1 MGALTNRTAMYSTCL
16 HCNSS
21 LGRNDVVEH
30 FGVGRRLAFDESKGR
45 LWVVCESCRRWNLT
59 PLEERWEAIEE
70 CERLFRATRLR
81 TSTDNIGLGRAAGG
95 LDLVR
100 IGMPQR
106 KEIAA
111 WRYGI
116 ALQRRWRSH
125 WRMIAD
131 HAPTLSM
138 ATSAG
143 TILYI
148 SSGSAVISIAS
159 SAMSITISK
168 LLKRNSERDIRARV
182 VLPDGQVTDMRSLAT
197 SGVTMALEEASD
209 GGWKLRCSRGAETYY
224 SREADSM
231 MTLRGVLAHR
241 NAFGGDDATVARAV
255 DRLVGSD
262 EAHDFIR
269 RLARAARTAGIDR
282 LSAYPAEALLALE
295 MAVHDESERRAM
307 HGELAHL
314 ATEWEI
320 AEEIAG
326 IADDMFLPA
335 SITERLRT
343 LGVRQDAR

>member
-1 MGALTNRTAMYSTCL
+1 MSADRTAMYSTCL
-16 HCNSS
+16 HCNAA
-21 LGRNDVVEH
+21 LGSNDVVEH
-30 FGVGRRLAFDESKGR
+30 FGVGRRLAFDEAKGR
-45 LWVVCESCRRWNLT
+45 LWVICPSCRRWNLT

-100 IGMPQR
+100 IGTPHR

-111 WRYGI
+111 WRYGM

-125 WRMIAD
+125 WRLIAD
-131 HAPTLSM
+131 HAPNLSM
-138 ATSAG
+138 ATTAG

-148 SSGSAVISIAS
+148 SSGSWIISIAS
-159 SAMSITISK
+159 SATSIAVSQ
-168 LLKRNSERDIRARV
+168 LLMRNNERDIKARV
-182 VLPDGQVTDMRSLAT
+182 VLPDGQVTDMRALAR
-197 SGVTMALEEASD
+197 SGVTMAVEEATD
-209 GGWKLRCSRGAETYY
+209 RGWRLRCSRGRETHY
-224 SREADSM
+224 SRETDSI

-262 EAHDFIR
+262 DAHAFIR
-269 RLARAARTAGIDR
+269 RLARAARTAGIDT

-295 MAVHDESERRAM
+295 MAVHEDSERRAM
-307 HGELAHL
+307 EGELAEL
-314 ATEWEI
+314 AVEWEI

-326 IADDMFLPA
+326 IADDMFLPT
-335 SITERLRT
+335 SVTDRLQMLR
-343 LGVRQDAR
+343 GRGAPA

>member
-1 MGALTNRTAMYSTCL
+1 MYSTCL
-16 HCNSS
+16 HCNAA

-30 FGVGRRLAFDESKGR
+30 FSVGRRLAFDEAKGR
-45 LWVVCESCRRWNLT
+45 LWVVCPSCRRWNLT

-100 IGMPQR
+100 IGAPQR

-111 WRYGI
+111 WRYGM

-125 WRMIAD
+125 WRLIAE
-131 HAPTLSM
+131 HAPNLSM

-148 SSGSAVISIAS
+148 SSGSAVISITS
-159 SAMSITISK
+159 SAVSFAVSHLI
-168 LLKRNSERDIRARV
+168 KRNAERDVRARV
-182 VLPDGQVTDMRSLAT
+182 VLPDGQVTDMRALAK
-197 SGVTMALEEASD
+197 SGVTMAVEEATD
-209 GGWKLRCSRGAETYY
+209 GGWSLRCSRGRETHY
-224 SREADSM
+224 SRENAST

-255 DRLVGSD
+255 DRLVDSD
-262 EAHDFIR
+262 DAHTFIR
-269 RLARAARTAGIDR
+269 RLARAARTAGIDS

-295 MAVHDESERRAM
+295 MAVHDDSERRAM
-307 HGELAHL
+307 EGELDAL
-314 ATEWEI
+314 AAEWEI

-326 IADDMFLPA
+326 ISDDMFLPA
-335 SITERLRT
+335 NIIERLRA
-343 LGVRQDAR
+343 LRGGGVP

>member
-1 MGALTNRTAMYSTCL
+1 VPADRTAMYSTCL
-16 HCNSS
+16 HCNAA

-30 FGVGRRLAFDESKGR
+30 FSVGRRLAFDASKGR
-45 LWVVCESCRRWNLT
+45 LWVVCASCRRWNLT

-100 IGMPQR
+100 IGTPHR

-116 ALQRRWRSH
+116 ALQHRWRSH
-125 WRMIAD
+125 WRLIAE
-131 HAPTLSM
+131 HAPKLSM
-138 ATSAG
+138 VTTAG

-148 SSGSAVISIAS
+148 SSGSALISIAS
-159 SAMSITISK
+159 SAASLAVTQ
-168 LLKRNSERDIRARV
+168 LLQRHNKRDIRARV
-182 VLPDGQVTDMRSLAT
+182 VLPDGQLTDMRALFL
-197 SGVTMALEEASD
+197 SGVTMAVEEATD
-209 GGWKLRCSRGAETYY
+209 GGWTLRCSRGRETHD
-224 SREADSM
+224 SRETDSM

-241 NAFGGDDATVARAV
+241 NAFGGDDVTVARAV

-262 EAHDFIR
+262 DAHTFIR
-269 RLARAARTAGIDR
+269 RLARAARTADVDS

-295 MAVHDESERRAM
+295 MAVHDDSERRAM
-307 HGELAHL
+307 DGELAEL
-314 ATEWEI
+314 AAEWEI

-326 IADDMFLPA
+326 ISDDMFLPA

-343 LGVRQDAR
+343 LRGNRGAP

>member
-1 MGALTNRTAMYSTCL
+1 MAADRTAMYSTCL
-16 HCNSS
+16 HCNAA

-30 FGVGRRLAFDESKGR
+30 FSVGRRLAFDASKGR
-45 LWVVCESCRRWNLT
+45 LWVVCQSCRRWNLT
-59 PLEERWEAIEE
+59 PLDQRWEAIEE

-100 IGMPQR
+100 IGTPQR

-125 WRMIAD
+125 WRLIAE
-131 HAPTLSM
+131 HAPSLSM
-138 ATSAG
+138 ATTAG

-148 SSGSAVISIAS
+148 SSGSVIISLAS
-159 SAMSITISK
+159 SATSVLLSR

-182 VLPDGQVTDMRSLAT
+182 VLPDGQVTDMRTLAS
-197 SGVTMALEEASD
+197 SGVSMAVEEAAD
-209 GGWKLRCSRGAETYY
+209 GGWRLRCSRGPETHY
-224 SREADSM
+224 SRETESI

-241 NAFGGDDATVARAV
+241 NAFGGDEASVARAV

-262 EAHDFIR
+262 DAPAFIR
-269 RLARAARTAGIDR
+269 RLARAARTAGIDS

-295 MAVHDESERRAM
+295 MAVHDDSERRAM
-307 HGELAHL
+307 EGELDAL
-314 ATEWEI
+314 AAEWEI

-326 IADDMFLPA
+326 ISDDMFMPA

-343 LGVRQDAR
+343 LRGSRDAP